1 MAEWRQGSRHRKL
14 RTPFLNHKNDAESNL
29 KVVGVFLTLKTLF
42 SSSNKVTAPKHPQ
55 TAPPTRDQDYGVHF
69 IQTTIMTTQELYIY

>member
-14 RTPFLNHKNDAESNL
+14 RTPFLNHKNETESNL

-42 SSSNKVTAPKHPQ
+42 NSSNKVTAPKLPQ
-55 TAPPTRDQDYGVHF
+55 TASLGTKHSITKTMEYISFKPP
-69 IQTTIMTTQELYIY
+69 